1 MTRTPALMHIPPP
14 VLFAVVFGAGLGLQ
28 HFVPLD
34 AQSSGIAAASRT
46 IGTALLA
53 CGVLLGL
60 YCVTL
65 FARARTTVIPHGT
78 ASRLMTRGPYRF
90 TRNPMYVGLT
100 LVYLGA
106 AGVLVEVWPLVLLP
120 IGMAFVNGIVIPY
133 EEARLHDRFGDAYDA
148 YRASVGRWV

>member
-1 MTRTPALMHIPPP
+1 MTRSPPLVHVPPP

-28 HFVPLD
+28 HLVPLD
-34 AQSSGIAAASRT
+34 SEAPGVATTSRA
-46 IGTALLA
+46 IGVALLV

-60 YCVTL
+60 YCVTM
-65 FARARTTVIPHGT
+65 FAFARTTVIPHGT
-78 ASRLMTRGPYRF
+78 ASKLMTQGPYRF
-90 TRNPMYVGLT
+90 TRNPMYVAMT

-120 IGMAFVNGIVIPY
+120 IAVAFVNGIVIPY